1 MPKTYT
7 PEEINQAKSELKL
20 ALTDHK
26 ATVKNLGLSQKA
38 VDKAVKV
45 VQKAYKENKSIRQAV
60 CELQVMT
67 PEAFDAAV
75 KALWE

>member
-45 VQKAYKENKSIRQAV
+45 VQKA
-60 CELQVMT
+60 
-67 PEAFDAAV
+67 EARLGKMQPQPSV
-75 KALWE
+75 